1 MPVSETHTH
10 THTYIYDCNGVSYEL
25 AQLAPPPPMG

>member
-10 THTYIYDCNGVSYEL
+10 TCIYDCNGVSYEL
-25 AQLAPPPPMG
+25 AQLALPPPMG